1 MAKPCSTHH
10 APVDSGAD
18 LVSALAQIGAQIDHQ
33 PLRSSALARIMRET
47 FHGSDA
53 GGAWDW
59 RMAYDLM
66 QAAAVQMLLR
76 GDGAAGDIAAAK
88 LLASRLL
95 TETRRSEQQIR
106 LQQFSTPLPYAALVV
121 RAAAIRKGE
130 TVLEPSAGTSALAAF
145 AARAGATLLLNEID
159 PFRQRLLRALFGGE
173 VTGHDGEHIDDLLQ
187 TPVLPDIV
195 VMNPPFASSVDRA
208 RDKHIAAKHLIGA
221 AKRLAPG
228 GRLVAIMLPGF
239 TPERDAAHWARAC
252 GLLTPRLA
260 LTIPGQ
266 VYRKLGTT
274 VETQL
279 MVFDKVQEDGEM
291 IRAAVQDLEEALP
304 FVDTVAANRPET
316 RPVQRAA
323 TNPHARSVGPLLVT
337 RKRPVAKVA
346 ASNAQTNAAIPLT
359 FTSLEAP
366 RDNTPVSD
374 IYARYRPQR
383 IEIAGAQEH
392 PTPLV
397 ESIAMASV
405 APPMPSNTGSDDL
418 RLPARLIE
426 EGHLSEAQLE
436 TIIMAH
442 DAHGRDLPGRFTIDD
457 DQTKL
462 TRADDD
468 PYACHYR
475 LGYFLG
481 DGTGCGKGRECA
493 GLILVNWLAGRRKAI
508 WVSKSATLIEDAIR
522 DWTDL
527 GGSPA
532 DIQPLSKW
540 KPDQPVPMG
549 DGILFVT
556 YATLRSAGKC
566 GTTRLSQILDWMGD
580 DFDGVLAFDEAHA
593 MQNAAGS
600 EQGRGVK
607 PSQQGLAG
615 LRLQLAA
622 PRARVFY
629 ISATG
634 ATSVHNLAYAARLGL
649 WGQGPEYPF
658 PSRESFVSA
667 MEAGGVAAME
677 VVARDLKTLGL
688 YTARALSFDGVE
700 YDVLEHALTPA
711 QIEVYDAY
719 AGAFRTIHHNLEAA
733 LTATGVNDASGE
745 TNASAARASAKSR
758 FESTKQRFFNHLLMG
773 MKAPTIIRAIE
784 EDLAAGKACVIQ
796 VVSTGESLLKRRLE
810 TTDPEDE
817 LVEGALTQRDYVLGY
832 LEQAFPIHA
841 QKLVEIDGTMV
852 AEPLRD
858 ETGALVVSREALA
871 LRDAAMMDLMT
882 LAPIPSAL
890 DQILWA
896 FGDEAVAEVT
906 GRSIRPLKAEDG
918 HLFIEKRAA
927 SSNSSETQA
936 FMDGEKDI
944 LIFSDAGGTG
954 RSYHAAQTAKNQKR
968 RRHYLL
974 EPGWRADAAIQGLGR
989 THRSAQVSAP
999 FFRVCTSDVHGE
1011 KRFTSTIAKRL
1022 NQLGALTKGQRE
1034 TGSQGMFR
1042 EEDNLESPIARAAL
1056 RGYFADLAAGRA
1068 EAMSYESFTDWTA
1081 LRLIDKDGV
1090 LLEELP
1096 PIQRFLNRVLALPIH
1111 MQNALFAEFMRRI
1124 ADQTER
1130 ARAAGML
1137 DLGVET
1143 LRGEKIEQ
1151 VSTEDL
1157 WTCPKSGAVTRI
1169 IGLEVTDPVH
1179 VLGAEEAISRNLDKT
1194 TMVNRASGRAA
1205 LISARP
1211 MQMYDEDI
1219 VTLMRKAV
1227 RPNGSS
1233 YLEEMRFES
1242 SAWEEIGKSEFI
1254 RLWDEE
1260 AAALPKTTTTKL
1272 YLLTGLLLPI
1282 WKDIPTTNERIYRV
1296 TPDGATAMI
1305 GRTLSEDGAAALRA
1319 RFLVSDPQT
1328 PQEMLTAAL
1337 GTTAPVDLGRGLTLT
1352 RRRVAGEMRLELG
1365 GADRGMIDGL
1375 KALGCFTEIIAFQLR
1390 VFLPHEE
1397 GVDTLGILARIV
1409 GQGTSKAAD
1418 QAA

>member
-1 MAKPCSTHH
+1 MA
-10 APVDSGAD
+10 
-18 LVSALAQIGAQIDHQ
+18 LIGREIELQ
-33 PLRSSALARIMRET
+33 PLKSSSLARIMRET
-47 FHGSDA
+47 FGGSDA
-53 GGAWDW
+53 SGAWSW

-66 QAAAVQMLLR
+66 Q
-76 GDGAAGDIAAAK
+76 GATVMQLVRNSDSNSLATAK
-88 LLASRLL
+88 VLATRLL
-95 TETRRSEQQIR
+95 TETRRSEAQIR
-106 LQQFSTPLPYAALVV
+106 LQQFSTPLPYAGLAV
-121 RAAAIRKGE
+121 RAAAIRPGE
-130 TVLEPSAGTSALAAF
+130 TFLEPSAGTGALTVF
-145 AARAGATLLLNEID
+145 AVLAGGKPMLNEID
-159 PFRQRLLRALFGGE
+159 PIRRALLEAVFE
-173 VTGHDGEHIDDLLQ
+173 TPVTGLDAEHIDDLLK
-187 TPVLPDIV
+187 TSDLPGVI
-195 VMNPPFASSVDRA
+195 VMNPPFASSVDRS
-208 RDKHIAAKHLIGA
+208 RDKHIAAKNLVSA

-228 GRLVAIMLPGF
+228 GRLVAIMPMGF
-239 TPERDAAHWARAC
+239 TPERDAAHWARASAIAK
-252 GLLTPRLA
+252 PRLA
-260 LTIPGQ
+260 LTIPGH

-279 MVFDKVQEDGEM
+279 MVFDKLQEDVEFVRSAVDDLDEARE
-291 IRAAVQDLEEALP
+291 IVDDIAKLRPAAA
-304 FVDTVAANRPET
+304 
-316 RPVQRAA
+316 PVQTRAQV
-323 TNPHARSVGPLLVT
+323 RSTSRQGGLLTTT
-337 RKRPVAKVA
+337 RKRPVTTTTTAKPT
-346 ASNAQTNAAIPLT
+346 SNAAVPLA
-359 FTSLEAP
+359 FASLDTP
-366 RDNTPVSD
+366 RENTPVSD

-383 IEIAGAQEH
+383 IEITGAQEH

-405 APPMPSNTGSDDL
+405 APPVPSNEAAADL
-418 RLPARLIE
+418 RLPGRLIE
-426 EGHLSEAQLE
+426 GGNLSEAQLE
-436 TIIMAH
+436 TILMAN
-442 DAHGRDLPGRFTIDD
+442 DAHARDLPGRFTIDD
-457 DQTKL
+457 DQTRM

-468 PYACHYR
+468 PEAKAYR

-493 GLILVNWLAGRRKAI
+493 GLILVNWLAGRRKAVWI
-508 WVSKSATLIEDAIR
+508 SKSATLIEDAIR

-540 KPDQPVPMG
+540 KPNQQIPMG

-566 GTTRLSQILDWMGD
+566 GTTRLNQVLGWMGD
-580 DFDGVLAFDEAHA
+580 GFDGVLAFDEAHA

-600 EQGRGVK
+600 DEGRGVK

-629 ISATG
+629 VSATG
-634 ATSVHNLAYAARLGL
+634 ATSVQNLAYASRLGL

-658 PSRESFVSA
+658 PSRESFVAA

-677 VVARDLKTLGL
+677 VVARDLKTLGF

-711 QIEVYDAY
+711 QIEIYDAY

-733 LTATGVNDASGE
+733 LTATGVNDAAGQ
-745 TNASAARASAKSR
+745 TNASAAKASAKSR

-773 MKAPTIIRAIE
+773 MKAPTVIRAIE
-784 EDLAAGKACVIQ
+784 EDVADGYACVIQ

-810 TTDPEDE
+810 AMDPEDE
-817 LVEGALTQRDYVLGY
+817 LVEGALTPRDYVLSY

-841 QKLVEIDGTMV
+841 QKFVEIDGNMV

-858 ETGALVVSREALA
+858 ANGALVVSREAET
-871 LRDAAMMDLMT
+871 LRDAAMMELMA

-906 GRSIRPLKAEDG
+906 GRSIRPLKSSDG
-918 HLFIEKRAA
+918 GLFIEKRSA
-927 SSNSSETQA
+927 SSNSSETRA

-1011 KRFTSTIAKRL
+1011 KRFTSTIARRL
-1022 NQLGALTKGQRE
+1022 DQLGALTKGQRE

-1042 EEDNLESPIARAAL
+1042 EEDNLESPIARGAL
-1056 RGYFADLAAGRA
+1056 RGYYADLAAGSA
-1068 EAMSYESFTDWTA
+1068 AAMSYEQFCDWTA
-1081 LRLIDKDGV
+1081 LHLIDQDGV

-1111 MQNALFAEFMRRI
+1111 MQNALFAEFMSRI

-1130 ARAAGML
+1130 ARAAGTL

-1151 VSTEDL
+1151 VSAEDL
-1157 WTCPKSGAVTRI
+1157 WTCPRSVAVTRI
-1169 IGLEVTDPVH
+1169 IGLEVTDSVH
-1179 VLGAEEAISRNLDKT
+1179 VLTAEEVLDRNPDKQP
-1194 TMVNRASGRAA
+1194 MINRASGRAA
-1205 LISARP
+1205 LISSRP
-1211 MQMYDEDI
+1211 MQMYDEEI
-1219 VTLMRKAV
+1219 VTLMRKV
-1227 RPNGSS
+1227 TRPTGST
-1233 YLEEMRFES
+1233 YVEEQKFGN
-1242 SAWEEIGKSEFI
+1242 SAWEQIEALEFL
-1254 RLWDEE
+1254 RLWNEE
-1260 AAALPKTTTTKL
+1260 ADSLPKVSTTKL

-1282 WKDIPTTNERIYRV
+1282 WKDIPSGNERIYRV
-1296 TPDGATAMI
+1296 TPEGQGSMI
-1305 GRTLSEDGAAALRA
+1305 GRTVSEDGAAALRA
-1319 RFLVSDPQT
+1319 RFMVGT
-1328 PQEMLTAAL
+1328 PKTPKEMLTAAL
-1337 GTTAPVDLGRGLTLT
+1337 GSTAPVDLGRGLTLT
-1352 RRRVAGEMRLELG
+1352 RRRVAGAARLEID
-1365 GADRGMIDGL
+1365 GADRGSVEGL
-1375 KALGCFTEIIAFQLR
+1375 KAMGCFTEIIAFQLR
-1390 VFLPHEE
+1390 VFVPH
-1397 GVDTLGILARIV
+1397 GDGIDSAAILSRII
-1409 GQGTSKAAD
+1409 GAQTGASQEAA
-1418 QAA
+1418 

>member
-1 MAKPCSTHH
+1 MAKPRSTL
-10 APVDSGAD
+10 PNSVESDAD
-18 LVSALAQIGAQIDHQ
+18 LASALAQIGAAIDNQ
-33 PLRSSALARIMRET
+33 PLRSSALARIMRTT
-47 FHGSDA
+47 FRGSDA
-53 GGAWDW
+53 SGAWDW
-59 RMAYDLM
+59 RMAYDMM
-66 QAAAVQMLLR
+66 QAAAVQALMR
-76 GDGAAGDIAAAK
+76 GDNGEDDYSAAK

-106 LQQFSTPLPYAALVV
+106 LQQFSTPLPFSALAV

-130 TVLEPSAGTSALAAF
+130 TVLEPSAGTGALAVF
-145 AARAGATLLLNEID
+145 AARSGATLLLNEID
-159 PFRQRLLRALFGGE
+159 PCRQRLLRALFGGE

-187 TPVLPDIV
+187 IQILPDVV
-195 VMNPPFASSVDRA
+195 VMNPPFASSVDRS
-208 RDKHIAAKHLIGA
+208 RDKHISAKHLIAA

-228 GRLVAIMLPGF
+228 GRLVAIMPPGF
-239 TPERDAAHWARAC
+239 CPERDAAHWTRAC
-252 GLLTPRLA
+252 GLLSPRLA
-260 LTIPGQ
+260 LTMPGQ

-279 MVFDKVQEDGEM
+279 MVFDKAQESSELIRARVRDLDEALAHVDDVAATRPKSRRSQAVATTSHASTGVPGPVRRK
-291 IRAAVQDLEEALP
+291 RAAVA
-304 FVDTVAANRPET
+304 
-316 RPVQRAA
+316 
-323 TNPHARSVGPLLVT
+323 HASKPR
-337 RKRPVAKVA
+337 
-346 ASNAQTNAAIPLT
+346 TNAAIPLT
-359 FTSLEAP
+359 YKGLETP

-405 APPMPSNTGSDDL
+405 APPLPSNTGSDDL

-442 DAHGRDLPGRFTIDD
+442 DAHGRDLPGRFTIDE

-462 TRADDD
+462 TRADED
-468 PYACHYR
+468 PDARAYR

-540 KPDQPVPMG
+540 KPDQPIPMG

-566 GTTRLSQILDWMGD
+566 GTTRLSQILDWMGE
-580 DFDGVLAFDEAHA
+580 DFEGVLAFDEAHA
-593 MQNAAGS
+593 MQNAAES

-634 ATSVHNLAYAARLGL
+634 ATSVHNLAYTARLGL

-700 YDVLEHALTPA
+700 YDVLEHALTSA
-711 QIEVYDAY
+711 QIEIYDAY

-773 MKAPTIIRAIE
+773 MKTPTIIRAIAD
-784 EDLAAGKACVIQ
+784 DLAAGNACVIQ

-810 TTDPEDE
+810 TMDAEDE
-817 LVEGALTQRDYVLGY
+817 LVEGALTPRDYVLGY

-841 QKLVEIDGTMV
+841 QKLVEIDGNLR

-871 LRDAAMMDLMT
+871 LRDAAMMELMT

-906 GRSIRPLKAEDG
+906 GRSIRPLKAADG
-918 HLFIEKRAA
+918 HLFIEKRAS

-954 RSYHAAQTAKNQKR
+954 RSYHASRSAKNQKR

-974 EPGWRADAAIQGLGR
+974 EPGWRADGAIQGLGR
-989 THRSAQVSAP
+989 THRSAQLSAP

-1011 KRFTSTIAKRL
+1011 KRFTSTISKRL
-1022 NQLGALTKGQRE
+1022 DQLGALTKGQRE

-1056 RGYFADLAAGRA
+1056 RGYYADLAAGRA

-1081 LRLIDKDGV
+1081 LRLIDNDGV

-1111 MQNALFAEFMRRI
+1111 MQNALFAEFMRRMW
-1124 ADQTER
+1124 DQTER
-1130 ARAAGML
+1130 ARAAGTL
-1137 DLGVET
+1137 DLGVEM

-1169 IGLEVTDPVH
+1169 VGLEVTDPVH
-1179 VLGAEEAISRNLDKT
+1179 VLTGEEALSRNPDKT
-1194 TMVNRASGRAA
+1194 MMVNRASGRVA
-1205 LISARP
+1205 LISTRP

-1233 YLEEMRFES
+1233 YLEESRFEA
-1242 SAWEEIGKSEFI
+1242 SAWKGIAPPEFI
-1254 RLWDEE
+1254 RLWDAE
-1260 AAALPKTTTTKL
+1260 ATALPKTATTRL

-1296 TPDGATAMI
+1296 TPDGGSSMI
-1305 GRTLSEDGAAALRA
+1305 GRTLSEEGAAALRA
-1319 RFLVSDPQT
+1319 RFLVSNPRT

-1337 GTTAPVDLGRGLTLT
+1337 GTTAPVDLGRGLTLR
-1352 RRRVAGEMRLELG
+1352 RRRVAGEMRLELC
-1365 GADRGMIDGL
+1365 GADRGMIEGL

-1390 VFLPHEE
+1390 VFLPH
-1397 GVDTLGILARIV
+1397 GDGIDTAGILARIV
-1409 GQGTSKAAD
+1409 GQVPDAASV
-1418 QAA
+1418 AAE

>member
-1 MAKPCSTHH
+1 MSKPRTANPALAISE
-10 APVDSGAD
+10 AD
-18 LVSALAQIGAQIDHQ
+18 LASALAQIGTEVDDQ

-59 RMAYDLM
+59 RIAYDMM
-66 QAAAVQMLLR
+66 QAAAVQVVLR
-76 GDGAAGDIAAAK
+76 GNGVADDIAAAK

-106 LQQFSTPLPYAALVV
+106 LQQFSTPLPFAALVL

-130 TVLEPSAGTSALAAF
+130 TVLEPSAGTGALAAF

-159 PFRQRLLRALFGGE
+159 PFRQRLLRAVFGGD

-187 TPVLPDIV
+187 TPVLPDVV
-195 VMNPPFASSVDRA
+195 VMNPPFASSVDRS
-208 RDKHIAAKHLIGA
+208 RDKHIAAKHLIAA

-228 GRLVAIMLPGF
+228 GRLVAIMPPGF
-239 TPERDAAHWARAC
+239 TPERDAAHWSRAC

-260 LTIPGQ
+260 LTMPGQ
-266 VYRKLGTT
+266 VYRKLGTS

-279 MVFDKVQEDGEM
+279 MVFDKVQEGGEM
-291 IRAAVQDLEEALP
+291 IRATLFDLDEALP
-304 FVDTVAANRPET
+304 FVDAVAATRTEMRPA
-316 RPVQRAA
+316 QRVEAI
-323 TNPHARSVGPLLVT
+323 PHARPTVRSSVPRKTAAGVITAPTARANAVRPL
-337 RKRPVAKVA
+337 
-346 ASNAQTNAAIPLT
+346 S
-359 FTSLEAP
+359 FTSLQTP
-366 RDNTPVSD
+366 RNNMPISD

-383 IEIAGAQEH
+383 IEIADAQEH

-405 APPMPSNTGSDDL
+405 APPMPSNTGRDDL

-442 DAHGRDLPGRFTIDD
+442 DAHGRDLPGRFAIDD

-468 PYACHYR
+468 PNARAYR

-566 GTTRLSQILDWMGD
+566 GTTRLSQILAWMGE

-600 EQGRGVK
+600 EEGRGVK

-711 QIEVYDAY
+711 QIEIYDAY

-773 MKAPTIIRAIE
+773 MKAPSIIRAIAD
-784 EDLAAGKACVIQ
+784 DLAAGNACVIQ

-810 TTDPEDE
+810 AMDPEDE
-817 LVEGALTQRDYVLGY
+817 LVEGRPSLIIPC
-832 LEQAFPIHA
+832 AFRGIWA
-841 QKLVEIDGTMV
+841 VI
-852 AEPLRD
+852 
-858 ETGALVVSREALA
+858 SR
-871 LRDAAMMDLMT
+871 
-882 LAPIPSAL
+882 
-890 DQILWA
+890 
-896 FGDEAVAEVT
+896 
-906 GRSIRPLKAEDG
+906 
-918 HLFIEKRAA
+918 
-927 SSNSSETQA
+927 
-936 FMDGEKDI
+936 
-944 LIFSDAGGTG
+944 
-954 RSYHAAQTAKNQKR
+954 
-968 RRHYLL
+968 
-974 EPGWRADAAIQGLGR
+974 
-989 THRSAQVSAP
+989 
-999 FFRVCTSDVHGE
+999 
-1011 KRFTSTIAKRL
+1011 
-1022 NQLGALTKGQRE
+1022 
-1034 TGSQGMFR
+1034 
-1042 EEDNLESPIARAAL
+1042 
-1056 RGYFADLAAGRA
+1056 
-1068 EAMSYESFTDWTA
+1068 
-1081 LRLIDKDGV
+1081 
-1090 LLEELP
+1090 
-1096 PIQRFLNRVLALPIH
+1096 
-1111 MQNALFAEFMRRI
+1111 
-1124 ADQTER
+1124 
-1130 ARAAGML
+1130 
-1137 DLGVET
+1137 DLGHAFHGIAGSHFT
-1143 LRGEKIEQ
+1143 
-1151 VSTEDL
+1151 
-1157 WTCPKSGAVTRI
+1157 P
-1169 IGLEVTDPVH
+1169 
-1179 VLGAEEAISRNLDKT
+1179 
-1194 TMVNRASGRAA
+1194 SGRLANGFH
-1205 LISARP
+1205 R
-1211 MQMYDEDI
+1211 
-1219 VTLMRKAV
+1219 V
-1227 RPNGSS
+1227 R
-1233 YLEEMRFES
+1233 
-1242 SAWEEIGKSEFI
+1242 A
-1254 RLWDEE
+1254 
-1260 AAALPKTTTTKL
+1260 
-1272 YLLTGLLLPI
+1272 
-1282 WKDIPTTNERIYRV
+1282 
-1296 TPDGATAMI
+1296 
-1305 GRTLSEDGAAALRA
+1305 
-1319 RFLVSDPQT
+1319 
-1328 PQEMLTAAL
+1328 
-1337 GTTAPVDLGRGLTLT
+1337 
-1352 RRRVAGEMRLELG
+1352 
-1365 GADRGMIDGL
+1365 
-1375 KALGCFTEIIAFQLR
+1375 
-1390 VFLPHEE
+1390 
-1397 GVDTLGILARIV
+1397 
-1409 GQGTSKAAD
+1409 
-1418 QAA
+1418 

>member
-18 LVSALAQIGAQIDHQ
+18 LVSALEQIGTEIDHQ

-47 FHGSDA
+47 FLGSDA

-59 RMAYDLM
+59 RKAYDLM
-66 QAAAVQMLLR
+66 QAAAVQALLR
-76 GDGAAGDIAAAK
+76 GDNSEDDYFAAK

-106 LQQFSTPLPYAALVV
+106 LQQFSTPLPFAALAV

-130 TVLEPSAGTSALAAF
+130 TVLEPSAGTGALAGF
-145 AARAGATLLLNEID
+145 AARAGATLSLNEID
-159 PFRQRLLRALFGGE
+159 PFRHSLLRAVFGGE
-173 VTGHDGEHIDDLLQ
+173 ATGHDGEHIDDLLQ

-195 VMNPPFASSVDRA
+195 VMNPPFASSVDRS
-208 RDKHIAAKHLIGA
+208 RDKHIAAKHLIAA
-221 AKRLAPG
+221 AKRLAHG
-228 GRLVAIMLPGF
+228 GRLVAIMPPGF
-239 TPERDAAHWARAC
+239 TPERDAAHWSRAC

-260 LTIPGQ
+260 LTMPGQ
-266 VYRKLGTT
+266 VYRKLGTS

-291 IRAAVQDLEEALP
+291 IRASVRDLDEALP
-304 FVDTVAANRPET
+304 FADAVAATRPEA
-316 RPVQRAA
+316 RPVQQAA
-323 TNPHARSVGPLLVT
+323 KNPHARSVRPVPVT
-337 RKRPVAKVA
+337 RKRPVARVV

-359 FTSLEAP
+359 FTSLEAA

-405 APPMPSNTGSDDL
+405 APPVPSGAASAEL

-426 EGHLSEAQLE
+426 DGHLSEAQLE

-468 PYACHYR
+468 PDANAYR

-540 KPDQPVPMG
+540 KPDQPIPMG

-566 GTTRLSQILDWMGD
+566 GTTRLSQILDWMGE
-580 DFDGVLAFDEAHA
+580 DFEGVLAFDEAHA

-719 AGAFRTIHHNLEAA
+719 AGAFRTLCAA
-733 LTATGVNDASGE
+733 AHKVRNREDA
-745 TNASAARASAKSR
+745 
-758 FESTKQRFFNHLLMG
+758 
-773 MKAPTIIRAIE
+773 I
-784 EDLAAGKACVIQ
+784 
-796 VVSTGESLLKRRLE
+796 
-810 TTDPEDE
+810 
-817 LVEGALTQRDYVLGY
+817 
-832 LEQAFPIHA
+832 
-841 QKLVEIDGTMV
+841 
-852 AEPLRD
+852 
-858 ETGALVVSREALA
+858 
-871 LRDAAMMDLMT
+871 
-882 LAPIPSAL
+882 
-890 DQILWA
+890 
-896 FGDEAVAEVT
+896 
-906 GRSIRPLKAEDG
+906 
-918 HLFIEKRAA
+918 
-927 SSNSSETQA
+927 
-936 FMDGEKDI
+936 
-944 LIFSDAGGTG
+944 
-954 RSYHAAQTAKNQKR
+954 
-968 RRHYLL
+968 
-974 EPGWRADAAIQGLGR
+974 
-989 THRSAQVSAP
+989 
-999 FFRVCTSDVHGE
+999 
-1011 KRFTSTIAKRL
+1011 
-1022 NQLGALTKGQRE
+1022 
-1034 TGSQGMFR
+1034 
-1042 EEDNLESPIARAAL
+1042 
-1056 RGYFADLAAGRA
+1056 
-1068 EAMSYESFTDWTA
+1068 
-1081 LRLIDKDGV
+1081 
-1090 LLEELP
+1090 
-1096 PIQRFLNRVLALPIH
+1096 
-1111 MQNALFAEFMRRI
+1111 MRRCPGFI
-1124 ADQTER
+1124 CVF
-1130 ARAAGML
+1130 
-1137 DLGVET
+1137 LGF
-1143 LRGEKIEQ
+1143 
-1151 VSTEDL
+1151 
-1157 WTCPKSGAVTRI
+1157 W
-1169 IGLEVTDPVH
+1169 
-1179 VLGAEEAISRNLDKT
+1179 
-1194 TMVNRASGRAA
+1194 
-1205 LISARP
+1205 ISARP
-1211 MQMYDEDI
+1211 
-1219 VTLMRKAV
+1219 
-1227 RPNGSS
+1227 
-1233 YLEEMRFES
+1233 
-1242 SAWEEIGKSEFI
+1242 
-1254 RLWDEE
+1254 
-1260 AAALPKTTTTKL
+1260 
-1272 YLLTGLLLPI
+1272 LL
-1282 WKDIPTTNERIYRV
+1282 RIILI
-1296 TPDGATAMI
+1296 AN
-1305 GRTLSEDGAAALRA
+1305 
-1319 RFLVSDPQT
+1319 
-1328 PQEMLTAAL
+1328 
-1337 GTTAPVDLGRGLTLT
+1337 
-1352 RRRVAGEMRLELG
+1352 LG
-1365 GADRGMIDGL
+1365 G
-1375 KALGCFTEIIAFQLR
+1375 FPT
-1390 VFLPHEE
+1390 V
-1397 GVDTLGILARIV
+1397 
-1409 GQGTSKAAD
+1409 
-1418 QAA
+1418 

>member
-1 MAKPCSTHH
+1 MTHRRPSLAPHTPPKPQLQ
-10 APVDSGAD
+10 D
-18 LVSALAQIGAQIDHQ
+18 ALARVAREFEDR
-33 PLRSSALARIMRET
+33 PLRSSSLARHMRET
-47 FHGSDA
+47 FGGSDA
-53 GGAWDW
+53 AGAWFW
-59 RMAYDLM
+59 RMAYDAM
-66 QAAAVQMLLR
+66 QAAAVTQVVHGTGQDALSS
-76 GDGAAGDIAAAK
+76 AG

-106 LQQFSTPLPYAALVV
+106 LQQFSTPLPYAALVA
-121 RAAAIRKGE
+121 RAAAIRSGE
-130 TVLEPSAGTSALAAF
+130 TFLEPSAGTGALAGF
-145 AARAGATLLLNEID
+145 ALRAGGKPMLNEID
-159 PFRQRLLRALFGGE
+159 PFRRVLLEAVFAVE
-173 VTGHDGEHIDDLLQ
+173 VTGHDAEHIDDFLA
-187 TPVLPDIV
+187 TPDLPGVI
-195 VMNPPFASSVDRA
+195 VMNPPFASSVDRS
-208 RDKHIAAKHLIGA
+208 RDRHVAAKHLIGA

-228 GRLVAIMLPGF
+228 GRLVAIMPTGF
-239 TPERDAAHWARAC
+239 SPARDAAHWARASAIAK
-252 GLLTPRLA
+252 PRLA

-279 MVFDKVQEDGEM
+279 MVFDKVQEEAAFVRAVAADLEAAQHIVDDIAATRSDAPLQSRAQVRAIPRQGTTPVVRSRRGVASSTSKPKA
-291 IRAAVQDLEEALP
+291 RAAVPLAFTAL
-304 FVDTVAANRPET
+304 DT
-316 RPVQRAA
+316 
-323 TNPHARSVGPLLVT
+323 
-337 RKRPVAKVA
+337 
-346 ASNAQTNAAIPLT
+346 
-359 FTSLEAP
+359 P
-366 RDNTPVSD
+366 RENTPVSD

-405 APPMPSNTGSDDL
+405 APPVPSSDAAADL
-418 RLPARLIE
+418 QLPGRLIE

-436 TIIMAH
+436 TIVMAN
-442 DAHGRDLPGRFTIDD
+442 DAHERDLPGRFTIDE
-457 DQTKL
+457 DQTRM

-468 PYACHYR
+468 RQARAYR

-493 GLILVNWLAGRRKAI
+493 GLILVNWLAGRRKAVWI
-508 WVSKSATLIEDAIR
+508 SKSATLIEDAIR

-540 KPDQPVPMG
+540 KPDQPISMG

-566 GTTRLSQILDWMGD
+566 GTTRLGQILDWMGEG
-580 DFDGVLAFDEAHA
+580 FDGVLAFDEAHA

-600 EQGRGVK
+600 EAGRGVK

-615 LRLQLAA
+615 LRLQLGV

-629 ISATG
+629 VSATG
-634 ATSVHNLAYAARLGL
+634 ATSVHNLAYASRLGL

-677 VVARDLKTLGL
+677 VVARDLKTLGF

-700 YDVLEHALTPA
+700 YDVLEHALTPS
-711 QIEVYDAY
+711 QIEIYDAY

-733 LTATGVNDASGE
+733 LTATGVNDASGQ
-745 TNASAARASAKSR
+745 TNASAARSAAKSR
-758 FESTKQRFFNHLLMG
+758 FESTKQRFFNHLLLG
-773 MKAPTIIRAIE
+773 MKAPTIIRAIG
-784 EDLAAGKACVIQ
+784 EDLADGYACVIQ
-796 VVSTGESLLKRRLE
+796 VVSTGESLLKRRL
-810 TTDPEDE
+810 DAMVPEDE
-817 LVEGALTQRDYVLGY
+817 LTQGALTPRDYVLGY

-841 QKLVEIDGTMV
+841 QKLVEIDGNMV

-858 ETGALVVSREALA
+858 PDGALVVSREAEA
-871 LRDAAMMDLMT
+871 LRDAAMMELMA

-906 GRSIRPLKAEDG
+906 GRSVRPLKSRDG
-918 HLFIEKRAA
+918 SLFIEKRSA
-927 SSNSSETQA
+927 SSNSSETRA
-936 FMDGEKDI
+936 FMEGEKDI

-1011 KRFTSTIAKRL
+1011 KRFTSTIARRL
-1022 NQLGALTKGQRE
+1022 DQLGALTKGQRE

-1056 RGYFADLAAGRA
+1056 RGYYADLAAGRA
-1068 EAMSYESFTDWTA
+1068 GAMSYERFADWTA
-1081 LRLIDKDGV
+1081 LRLIDQEGV

-1111 MQNALFAEFMRRI
+1111 MQNALFAEFMTRI

-1130 ARAAGML
+1130 ARAAGTL

-1143 LRGEKIEQ
+1143 LRGERIEQ
-1151 VSTEDL
+1151 VSAEDL
-1157 WTCPKSGAVTRI
+1157 WTCPRSGAVTRI

-1179 VLGAEEAISRNLDKT
+1179 VLAGEDAMDRNHDKLP
-1194 TMVNRASGRAA
+1194 MVNRASGRVA
-1205 LISARP
+1205 LISSRP
-1211 MQMYDEDI
+1211 MQIYDEEI
-1219 VTLMRKAV
+1219 VTLMRKV
-1227 RPNGSS
+1227 MRPTGST
-1233 YLEEMRFES
+1233 YVEEGKYQA
-1242 SAWEEIGKSEFI
+1242 SAWEEVARPEF
-1254 RLWDEE
+1254 LCFWDAE
-1260 AAALPKTTTTKL
+1260 ADSLPKTTTTKL

-1282 WKDIPTTNERIYRV
+1282 WKDIPSGNERIYRV
-1296 TPDGATAMI
+1296 TPEGQGSMI
-1305 GRTLSEDGAAALRA
+1305 GRTVSEDGAAALRA
-1319 RFLVSDPQT
+1319 RFMVGTPKT

-1337 GTTAPVDLGRGLTLT
+1337 GSTAPVDLGRGLTLT
-1352 RRRVAGEMRLELG
+1352 RRRVAGAARLEIDG
-1365 GADRGMIDGL
+1365 TDRGMIDGL
-1375 KALGCFTEIIAFQLR
+1375 KAVGCFTEFIAFQLR
-1390 VFLPHEE
+1390 VFVPHGD
-1397 GVDTLGILARIV
+1397 GVETAEILGRIV
-1409 GQGTSKAAD
+1409 GNGSSRASD

>member
-1 MAKPCSTHH
+1 MSKPRTANPALAISE
-10 APVDSGAD
+10 AD
-18 LVSALAQIGAQIDHQ
+18 LASALAQIGTEVDDQ

-59 RMAYDLM
+59 RMAYDMM
-66 QAAAVQMLLR
+66 QAAAIQVLLR
-76 GDGAAGDIAAAK
+76 GAGATADIANAK

-106 LQQFSTPLPYAALVV
+106 LQQFSTPLAFATTAV

-130 TVLEPSAGTSALAAF
+130 TVLEPSAGTGALAAF

-159 PFRQRLLRALFGGE
+159 PFRQRLLRAVFGGE

-187 TPVLPDIV
+187 TPVLPDVV
-195 VMNPPFASSVDRA
+195 VMNPPFASSVDRS
-208 RDKHIAAKHLIGA
+208 RDKHIAAKHLIA
-221 AKRLAPG
+221 SAKRLAPG
-228 GRLVAIMLPGF
+228 GRLVAIMPPGF
-239 TPERDAAHWARAC
+239 TPERDAAHWSRAC

-260 LTIPGQ
+260 LTMPGQ
-266 VYRKLGTT
+266 VYRKLGTS

-279 MVFDKVQEDGEM
+279 MVFDKVQDDGEL
-291 IRAAVQDLEEALP
+291 IRAAVQDLEEALAY
-304 FVDTVAANRPET
+304 VDAVAATRIEMRPA
-316 RPVQRAA
+316 QRAEA
-323 TNPHARSVGPLLVT
+323 IPQARPTVRSSAP
-337 RKRPVAKVA
+337 RKTAASPVA
-346 ASNAQTNAAIPLT
+346 ASKPRPNTVRPLS
-359 FTSLEAP
+359 FTSLQTP
-366 RDNTPVSD
+366 RDNTPISD

-405 APPMPSNTGSDDL
+405 APPVPSGAASAEL
-418 RLPARLIE
+418 RLPAKLIE
-426 EGHLSEAQLE
+426 EGHVSEAQLE

-442 DAHGRDLPGRFTIDD
+442 DAHGRDLPGRFMIDD

-468 PYACHYR
+468 PDAWAYR
-475 LGYFLG
+475 LGYFLGDG

-493 GLILVNWLAGRRKAI
+493 GLILLNWLSGRRKAI

-540 KPDQPVPMG
+540 KPDQPITVTC
-549 DGILFVT
+549 GILFVT

-566 GTTRLSQILDWMGD
+566 GTTRLSQILDWMGA

-700 YDVLEHALTPA
+700 YDVLEHALTSA
-711 QIEVYDAY
+711 QIEIYDAY
-719 AGAFRTIHHNLEAA
+719 AASFRTIHHNLEAA
-733 LTATGVNDASGE
+733 LTATGVNGASGE

-773 MKAPTIIRAIE
+773 MKAPTIIHAIAD
-784 EDLAAGKACVIQ
+784 DLAAGKACVIQ

-810 TTDPEDE
+810 TMDPEDE
-817 LVEGALTQRDYVLGY
+817 LVEGALTPRDYVLAY
-832 LEQAFPIHA
+832 LEQTFPIHA
-841 QKLVEIDGTMV
+841 QKLVEIDGNMV

-871 LRDAAMMDLMT
+871 LRDAAMMELMT

-936 FMDGEKDI
+936 FMDGDKDI

-1022 NQLGALTKGQRE
+1022 DQLGALTKGQRE

-1130 ARAAGML
+1130 ARAAGTL

-1143 LRGEKIEQ
+1143 LRGDKIEQ

-1169 IGLEVTDPVH
+1169 IGLEVTDPVY
-1179 VLGAEEAISRNLDKT
+1179 VLDAE
-1194 TMVNRASGRAA
+1194 
-1205 LISARP
+1205 
-1211 MQMYDEDI
+1211 
-1219 VTLMRKAV
+1219 
-1227 RPNGSS
+1227 
-1233 YLEEMRFES
+1233 
-1242 SAWEEIGKSEFI
+1242 
-1254 RLWDEE
+1254 
-1260 AAALPKTTTTKL
+1260 
-1272 YLLTGLLLPI
+1272 
-1282 WKDIPTTNERIYRV
+1282 
-1296 TPDGATAMI
+1296 
-1305 GRTLSEDGAAALRA
+1305 
-1319 RFLVSDPQT
+1319 
-1328 PQEMLTAAL
+1328 
-1337 GTTAPVDLGRGLTLT
+1337 
-1352 RRRVAGEMRLELG
+1352 
-1365 GADRGMIDGL
+1365 
-1375 KALGCFTEIIAFQLR
+1375 
-1390 VFLPHEE
+1390 
-1397 GVDTLGILARIV
+1397 
-1409 GQGTSKAAD
+1409 
-1418 QAA
+1418 

>member
-1 MAKPCSTHH
+1 MSKPRTANPALAISE
-10 APVDSGAD
+10 AD
-18 LVSALAQIGAQIDHQ
+18 LASALAQIGTEVDDQ

-59 RMAYDLM
+59 RMAYDMM
-66 QAAAVQMLLR
+66 QAAAIQVLLR
-76 GDGAAGDIAAAK
+76 GAGATADIANAK

-106 LQQFSTPLPYAALVV
+106 LQQFSTPLAFATTAV

-130 TVLEPSAGTSALAAF
+130 TVLEPSAGTGALAAF

-159 PFRQRLLRALFGGE
+159 PFRQRLLRAVFGGE

-187 TPVLPDIV
+187 TPVLPDVV
-195 VMNPPFASSVDRA
+195 VMNPPFASSVDRS
-208 RDKHIAAKHLIGA
+208 RDKHIAAKHLIA
-221 AKRLAPG
+221 SAKRLAPG
-228 GRLVAIMLPGF
+228 GRLVAIMPPGF
-239 TPERDAAHWARAC
+239 TPERDAAHWSRAC

-260 LTIPGQ
+260 LTMPGQ
-266 VYRKLGTT
+266 VYRKLGTS

-279 MVFDKVQEDGEM
+279 MVFDKVQDDGEL
-291 IRAAVQDLEEALP
+291 IRAAVQDLEEALAY
-304 FVDTVAANRPET
+304 VDAVAATRIEMRPA
-316 RPVQRAA
+316 QRAEA
-323 TNPHARSVGPLLVT
+323 IPQARPTVRSSAP
-337 RKRPVAKVA
+337 RKTAASPVA
-346 ASNAQTNAAIPLT
+346 ASKPRPNTVRPLS
-359 FTSLEAP
+359 FTSLQTP
-366 RDNTPVSD
+366 RDNTPISD

-405 APPMPSNTGSDDL
+405 APPVPSGAASAEL
-418 RLPARLIE
+418 RLPAKLIE
-426 EGHLSEAQLE
+426 EGHVSEAQLE

-442 DAHGRDLPGRFTIDD
+442 DAHGRDLPGRFMIDD

-468 PYACHYR
+468 PDAWAYR
-475 LGYFLG
+475 LGYFLGDG

-493 GLILVNWLAGRRKAI
+493 GLILLNWLSGRRKAI

-540 KPDQPVPMG
+540 KPDQPITVTC
-549 DGILFVT
+549 GILFVT

-566 GTTRLSQILDWMGD
+566 GTTRLSQILDWMGA

-700 YDVLEHALTPA
+700 YDVLEHALTSA
-711 QIEVYDAY
+711 QIEIYDAY
-719 AGAFRTIHHNLEAA
+719 AASFRTIHHNLEAA
-733 LTATGVNDASGE
+733 LTATGVNGASGE

-773 MKAPTIIRAIE
+773 MKAPTIIHAIAD
-784 EDLAAGKACVIQ
+784 DLAAGKACVIQ

-810 TTDPEDE
+810 TMDPEDE
-817 LVEGALTQRDYVLGY
+817 LVEGALTPRDYVLAY
-832 LEQAFPIHA
+832 LEQTFPIHA
-841 QKLVEIDGTMV
+841 QKLVEIDGNMV

-871 LRDAAMMDLMT
+871 LRDAAMMELMT

-936 FMDGEKDI
+936 FMDGDKDI

-1022 NQLGALTKGQRE
+1022 DQLGALTKGQRE

-1096 PIQRFLNRVLALPIH
+1096 RSSGFSTGCLPFPSTCRTHSLPSSCAGLPI
-1111 MQNALFAEFMRRI
+1111 RRNG
-1124 ADQTER
+1124 R
-1130 ARAAGML
+1130 AR
-1137 DLGVET
+1137 
-1143 LRGEKIEQ
+1143 
-1151 VSTEDL
+1151 
-1157 WTCPKSGAVTRI
+1157 
-1169 IGLEVTDPVH
+1169 
-1179 VLGAEEAISRNLDKT
+1179 
-1194 TMVNRASGRAA
+1194 RARS
-1205 LISARP
+1205 ISAWKP
-1211 MQMYDEDI
+1211 Y
-1219 VTLMRKAV
+1219 
-1227 RPNGSS
+1227 
-1233 YLEEMRFES
+1233 
-1242 SAWEEIGKSEFI
+1242 
-1254 RLWDEE
+1254 
-1260 AAALPKTTTTKL
+1260 AA
-1272 YLLTGLLLPI
+1272 
-1282 WKDIPTTNERIYRV
+1282 
-1296 TPDGATAMI
+1296 
-1305 GRTLSEDGAAALRA
+1305 
-1319 RFLVSDPQT
+1319 
-1328 PQEMLTAAL
+1328 
-1337 GTTAPVDLGRGLTLT
+1337 T
-1352 RRRVAGEMRLELG
+1352 R
-1365 GADRGMIDGL
+1365 
-1375 KALGCFTEIIAFQLR
+1375 
-1390 VFLPHEE
+1390 
-1397 GVDTLGILARIV
+1397 
-1409 GQGTSKAAD
+1409 
-1418 QAA
+1418 